1 MEIWSMKKG
10 KFFTLIELLVVIAII
25 AILAALL
32 LPALG
37 KAKDAAKQLSC
48 LSQEKQI
55 SLAFITFGSDN
66 DGWLPSGSIGKEEGV
81 DPNTLPNNKFWGAPD
96 AEESIRKYLGGEDD
110 SKSNIPILLCPSK
123 RYRPGKPET
132 SRTYSVVRGN
142 SAQYDGGISI
152 PGHNQAFGLYN
163 WYSSGAISLGK
174 NGFDDDFNGYS
185 PTSALH
191 SIRSPSNSLMLL
203 ETSNCVDEC
212 WEGTPM
218 ESLTGK
224 FKWDVSADPSKPFFY
239 HPPGDNYAFIDGHA
253 KFMKWRSISDPDWI
267 NYENVGYVDGGSVVT
282 YK

>member
-1 MEIWSMKKG
+1 MG

-55 SLAFITFGSDN
+55 SLAFITFGSDH
-66 DGWLPSGSIGKEEGV
+66 DGWLPSGSINSEN
-81 DPNTLPNNKFWGAPD
+81 DNAFWGAPN
-96 AEESIRKYLGGEDD
+96 AEESVRKYLGGDENPSDD
-110 SKSNIPILLCPSK
+110 PSSNIPILMCPSK

-132 SRTYSVVRGN
+132 SRTYAMARGH

-152 PGHNQAFGLYN
+152 NGHSQAFGLYN
-163 WYSSGAISLGK
+163 WESTRAINPGK
-174 NGFDDDFNGYS
+174 HGFNNNLNGYS

-203 ETSNCVDEC
+203 ESSNCCEKC
-212 WEGTPM
+212 WEGSEM
-218 ESLTGK
+218 DSLTAK
-224 FKWDVSADPSKPFFY
+224 FNYDISADTTKPFFY

-253 KFMKWRSISDPDWI
+253 KFMKWRSVADPDWI
-267 NYENVGYVDGGSVVT
+267 NYENVGYIDGDVVT